1 MGKFF
6 TRTEIIK
13 SMTAY
18 KHGIDNTPKDEQ
30 IYNNI
35 DILIEFMDGVRL
47 AWGSAIIVT
56 SGYRCKE
63 LNEIVGGVKNSAH
76 QYGFAIDCV
85 PANNKKIEF
94 FEFFKN
100 YLEENKLDFDELILE
115 SNGNSIWIHF
125 SLFSYQGKQRKKI
138 KTIKK

>member
-6 TRTEIIK
+6 TRAEIIK

-18 KHGIDNTPKDEQ
+18 KNKIDNTPKDET

-35 DILIEFMDGVRL
+35 DSLIDFLDKVRY
-47 AWGSAIIVT
+47 AWGNAIIVT
-56 SGYRCKE
+56 SGYRCPE
-63 LNEIVGGVKNSAH
+63 LNEIVGGVKTSGH
-76 QYGFAIDCV
+76 QYGYAVDLI